1 MLRVGTRGSKLALA
15 QTGHVIEALRRLD
28 PSLVIEPVTIVT
40 DDGGIADKSRF
51 INNLEQNLRSQDIDL
66 AVHSAKD
73 MPGEETPGLLIAA
86 VPVREDPRDVLCGAE
101 SLDALAEG
109 ATVGTSSRRRA
120 SQLLS
125 ARPDLNVEPVRGNID
140 TRLGKLAAGEYDAI
154 VLAAAGM
161 RRLGVGDRIATG
173 VLDQFVP
180 APGQG
185 CLALQV
191 RDIDLTTTTLI
202 GPLSNQTA
210 HRELTAERAA
220 AVGLVATCNTPV
232 GIHATVSLGT
242 VESDLGETGKV
253 SKGADQLTVR
263 GWLGL
268 PDGSRFVEDEVH
280 GLASEAKL
288 LGHLLAQ
295 RMRQAGGDEILARAE
310 ELAA

>member
-15 QTGHVIEALRRLD
+15 QTGQVIASLRALD
-28 PSLVIEPVTIVT
+28 PSLAVEPVVIVT
-40 DDGGIADKSRF
+40 DDRGIADKSRF
-51 INNLEQNLRSQDIDL
+51 VNNLEQNLRSQDIDL

-73 MPGEETPGLLIAA
+73 VPGEDTPGLLIAA
-86 VPVREDPRDVLCGAE
+86 VPKRIDPRDAICGVE
-101 SLDALAEG
+101 SLDELAAG

-120 SQLLS
+120 AQLLS
-125 ARPDLNVEPVRGNID
+125 LRPDLNVEPVRGNID
-140 TRLGKLAAGEYDAI
+140 TRLGKLAGGEYDAI

-161 RRLGVGDRIATG
+161 HRLGVGGDIATG
-173 VLDQFVP
+173 PLDQLIP

-202 GPLSNQTA
+202 GPLSDQNSW
-210 HRELTAERAA
+210 RELTAERAA

-232 GIHATVSLGT
+232 GVHASVLQSADG
-242 VESDLGETGKV
+242 ES
-253 SKGADQLTVR
+253 ADEMVVR
-263 GWLGL
+263 GWVGM
-268 PDGSRFVEDEVH
+268 PDGSAFVEDEVH
-280 GLASEAKL
+280 GLVSEAQL

-295 RMRQAGGDEILARAE
+295 RMRQAGGDEILAKAE

>member
-15 QTGHVIEALRRLD
+15 QTGHVIDSLRRLD
-28 PSLVIEPVTIVT
+28 PSLAVEPVTIVT

-51 INNLEQNLRSQDIDL
+51 VNNLEQNLRSQDIDL

-73 MPGEETPGLLIAA
+73 IPGEDSPGLLIAA
-86 VPVREDPRDVLCGAE
+86 VPKREDPRDMLCGAE
-101 SLDALAEG
+101 SLDALAVG

-120 SQLLS
+120 AQLLS
-125 ARPDLNVEPVRGNID
+125 ARPDLSVEPLRGNID
-140 TRLGKLAAGEYDAI
+140 TRLRKLADGEYDAI

-161 RRLGVGDRIATG
+161 RRLSVGADLPSTA
-173 VLDQFVP
+173 LDGFVP

-191 RDIDLTTTTLI
+191 RDIDLTTTALI
-202 GPLSNQTA
+202 GPLSDQA
-210 HRELTAERAA
+210 SQRELTAERAA
-220 AVGLVATCNTPV
+220 AIGLVATCNTPV
-232 GIHATVSLGT
+232 GIHATVTPGG
-242 VESDLGETGKV
+242 GEA
-253 SKGADQLTVR
+253 GADKLTVR

-268 PDGSRFVEDEVH
+268 PDGSSFVEDEVN
-280 GLASEAKL
+280 GLASEAQL